1 MWREGLVT
9 GNGFTGVNLYGGAK
23 REILQ
28 LGRHDLWYDGL
39 EGEVPD
45 VHEALGRQRKKMDEG
60 SFREA
65 SWEIVN
71 ELKEKGYDSRLESH
85 IPVANLIVEQTPV
98 KGFRFFQ
105 RRLDME
111 RAVASQQWTDGGI
124 QMRREVFVSRAV
136 DMAVYRLCAETAD
149 ADRNL
154 LEYTLEL
161 GAHRNE
167 GERPTEAIQAVW
179 NAAWTKA
186 VCEDEHTGYLYFN
199 SQREKA
205 AGTVGRRCLTNA
217 LSQTEIANELLLD
230 KKNVLSS
237 DFGAVVKIY
246 APEGILEKSENKIKV
261 KAADEILVTICL
273 YVDEDRESA
282 WQRLH
287 DSLKSRTQSFDAL
300 LEESAELHKA
310 LYYSAEL
317 WLGQEESPAQ
327 WKNKDQAQW
336 NRTNEDL
343 VMEAFSDRQSPELIE
358 KLWHYGRYLFICGS
372 SPTANPFPLYGL
384 WGGRYRLQWC
394 HNMANENLQM
404 IYWHSLCGNLIEHN
418 QAVFKYMND
427 RIPAFTEN
435 ARKLFGIDGIYM
447 TAGTTPGVS
456 SPTQVVPVI
465 INWVGAAG
473 WIAQHYYQ
481 YFLYT
486 GDMEYAQNIM
496 LPYMDGVAKFYEE
509 FVQFTTDERGRERI
523 RFYPSVSPENTPENF
538 MPPDGKQMAH
548 PMPTTINSTI
558 DLSIIKEFFT
568 NMLAVSQIVGEE
580 VFTQERIDKWNRILK
595 SIPEFKINREGA
607 VKEWQ
612 EDIFE
617 DRYDHRHLS
626 HIYSVFPGHE
636 LYPEKN
642 PDKIQAYEKAVSLR
656 KIDAQTGWSM
666 AHMAAIYARFRNGEK
681 AMECL
686 DNMARSSLLNN
697 FFTLHNDWRGMNI
710 SLNMDPA
717 PVQLDAIMGYVNAV
731 QEMLLY
737 AAPGYIAL
745 LPALEERLSIGE
757 VRNFRYSDGLLH
769 MKWNQGKKQFM
780 CEIIP
785 LRPHKVQVVL
795 PDFAGQGEWHG
806 TGLAKATCLREKVW
820 EIEFLDVMPEPMVFL

>member
-9 GNGFTGVNLYGGAK
+9 GNGITGVNLYGGAK
-23 REILQ
+23 REVVQ

-39 EGEVPD
+39 EGGVPD
-45 VHEALGRQRKKMDEG
+45 VHEALDRQRKKMDEG
-60 SFREA
+60 NFREA

-71 ELKEKGYDSRLESH
+71 ELKKQAYNSRLESH
-85 IPVANLIVEQTPV
+85 IPVANLTVEQKPV
-98 KGFRFFQ
+98 EGFRSF
-105 RRLDME
+105 RRCLDME
-111 RAVASQQWTDGGI
+111 QALAAQQWLDGGI
-124 QMRREVFVSRAV
+124 QMRREVFVSRMA
-136 DMAVYRLCAETAD
+136 DMAVYRLSAEKD
-149 ADRNL
+149 GMDRDL
-154 LEYTLEL
+154 LEYTFEL
-161 GAHRNE
+161 NSFRNE
-167 GERPTEAIQAVW
+167 GERPTEAILAVW
-179 NAAWTKA
+179 DAARTEA
-186 VCEDEHTGYLYFN
+186 VCEDGHTGYLYFN
-199 SQREKA
+199 SMRERPD
-205 AGTVGRRCLTNA
+205 T
-217 LSQTEIANELLLD
+217 LSG
-230 KKNVLSS
+230 
-237 DFGAVVKIY
+237 DFGAVAKISVV
-246 APEGILEKSENKIKV
+246 EGSLEKLENRIKV

-273 YVDEDRESA
+273 YVDEKREKA

-287 DSLKSRTQSFDAL
+287 DRLETQTKSFGEL
-300 LEESAELHKA
+300 LMESAKLHKA
-310 LYYSAEL
+310 LYHSAEL
-317 WLGQEESPAQ
+317 WLRQDAGQEESQEENPGKSQ
-327 WKNKDQAQW
+327 EESQEESQSKTQETSPKENQEEWG
-336 NRTNEDL
+336 RTNEDL
-343 VMEAFSDRQSPELIE
+343 VMEAFSDRQSVELIE

-404 IYWHSLCGNLIEHN
+404 IYWHSLCGNLTEYN
-418 QAVFKYMND
+418 QAVFQYMND

-473 WIAQHYYQ
+473 WLAQHYYQ

-486 GDMEYAQNIM
+486 RDMDYARNIM
-496 LPYMDGVAKFYEE
+496 IPYMDGVARFYEE
-509 FVQFTTDERGRERI
+509 FVRFTADENGRERI
-523 RFYPSVSPENTPENF
+523 RFYPSVSPENTPVNF
-538 MPPDGKQMAH
+538 MPPEGKQIAH

-558 DLSIIKEFFT
+558 DLSILKEFFT
-568 NMLAVSQIVGEE
+568 NMLAVSQIAGEE
-580 VFTQERIDKWNRILK
+580 IFPRERTEKWNRILR
-595 SIPEFKINREGA
+595 SIPEFTVNGEGA

-612 EDIFE
+612 ENIFE

-626 HIYSVFPGHE
+626 HIYPVFPGYE
-636 LYPEKN
+636 VYPEKDS
-642 PDKIQAYEKAVSLR
+642 DKIRAYEKAVSLR

-666 AHMAAIYARFRNGEK
+666 AHMAAIYARFRNGDK

-710 SLNMDPA
+710 SLTMDPA

-731 QEMLLY
+731 QEMILY

-745 LPALEERLSIGE
+745 LPALEERLSTGE

-769 MKWNQGKKQFM
+769 MKWNQGKKQFS
-780 CEIIP
+780 CEIMP

-795 PDFAGQGEWHG
+795 PDFVEQGKWQE
-806 TGLAKATCLREKVW
+806 TDAVKVSAIRDKVW
-820 EIEFLDVMPEPMVFL
+820 KVEFEGSGSAAAFL